1 MFFKIF
7 SHFEHLNENQGKS
20 KKIDENQRKSMK
32 IYENQRKSMTIYE
45 TLWKVYKNF
54 YKKINKGKF
63 IKRLIKG
70 F

>member
-1 MFFKIF
+1 MEIYGISLENLLKIY
-7 SHFEHLNENQGKS
+7 GKS
-20 KKIDENQRKSMK
+20 TKIYENLRKSIKIYGNLRTSTK
-32 IYENQRKSMTIYE
+32 IYENQ
-45 TLWKVYKNF
+45 WKVYKNI